1 MPTWIESMSRAGF
14 LLAFSPTSPVSVPS
28 LPSQAPLPAFST
40 SFSSPLTSTDVPFA
54 ESSESSASC
63 PQKHDLLRGRPLRDR
78 PLLPSYSVADPLF
91 LETVIPSLWIAEAF
105 GLTPAPSPLQPCA
118 PGAPAFRRPLPR
130 YACSLALLAVD
141 GLLRFKSRWA
151 APETKSQK

>member
-1 MPTWIESMSRAGF
+1 MSRAGF
-14 LLAFSPTSPVSVPS
+14 LLAFTPTSPVRVPL

-40 SFSSPLTSTDVPFA
+40 TFSSPLMDVPFS
-54 ESSESSASC
+54 ESSDSSASC
-63 PQKHDLLRGRPLRDR
+63 PQKHDLLRGRPLRDK
-78 PLLPSYSVADPLF
+78 PLLPSYSAPAPLF
-91 LETVIPSLWIAEAF
+91 LETAILWIAEEL